1 MDQKPLPPHRTRRP
15 TPKNQETMTAP
26 KYKSDRTEGRER
38 RPDAVHL
45 KTLCTGCKKPVDCYW
60 PPTTTF
66 GGEPCTAEEYMAKA
80 LQSESVGIYCDDC
93 MEKMPD
99 VKLEDLRHE

>member
-1 MDQKPLPPHRTRRP
+1 MI
-15 TPKNQETMTAP
+15 
-26 KYKSDRTEGRER
+26 YKSDRTEGRER
-38 RPDAVHL
+38 FPDAVHL
-45 KTLCTGCKKPVDCYW
+45 KTLCTACKNPVDCYW

-93 MEKMPD
+93 MERMPD
-99 VKLEDLRHE
+99 VKLEDTIRVSLTDVRENAESIHGAE